1 MNDNK
6 LTDNE
11 IVDAM
16 KRCIAGD
23 CEETGCPLYN
33 CVTKLLE
40 KILDLIKC
48 QKAEIESLKIA
59 IEVTRDNLG
68 DARAE
73 LQKAEAEIERLK
85 QHNTEMAR
93 KHYGDGIKEF
103 AERLKASAFAC
114 DVSFGFGREHCE
126 EAVTVLE
133 IDRLVKEMT
142 EETP

>member
-1 MNDNK
+1 M
-6 LTDNE
+6 
-11 IVDAM
+11 A
-16 KRCIAGD
+16 
-23 CEETGCPLYN
+23 
-33 CVTKLLE
+33 E
-40 KILDLIKC
+40 KEYIELDLINR
-48 QKAEIESLKIA
+48 QKEEIESLKIA

-85 QHNTEMAR
+85 KILGGTSKVLSETCAGVR
-93 KHYGDGIKEF
+93 VEAIKEF
-103 AERLKASAFAC
+103 AERLKESAFSC

-133 IDRLVKEMT
+133 IDNLVKEMT